1 MACQTTIILS
11 GEETKLTCIC
21 VVAKKQIFKIG
32 YYKKQSFA
40 TGKNV
45 VHDEKDLAQ
54 VRSLSLSGHTNKLW
68 PERNAAVDS
77 ENVTS
82 SGSYNLVHGL
92 SSNNHSF

>member
-1 MACQTTIILS
+1 MGCQAVIILS

-45 VHDEKDLAQ
+45 VHDEKDLVQAH
-54 VRSLSLSGHTNKLW
+54 SLSLWTHKQIVSK
-68 PERNAAVDS
+68 EKC
-77 ENVTS
+77 S
-82 SGSYNLVHGL
+82 S
-92 SSNNHSF
+92 